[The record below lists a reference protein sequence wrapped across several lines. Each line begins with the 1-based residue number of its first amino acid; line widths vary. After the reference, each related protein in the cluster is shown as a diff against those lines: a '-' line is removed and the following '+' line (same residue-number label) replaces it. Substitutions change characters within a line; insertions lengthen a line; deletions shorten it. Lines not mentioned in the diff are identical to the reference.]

1 LIRHVGAR
9 RLSAEV
15 VLARHPEVFV
25 RALEPA
31 EAQHLVKIT
40 RTARA
45 RGAAVLAELNNAAG
59 DLP

>member
-31 EAQHLVKIT
+31 EAQQ
-40 RTARA
+40 RM
-45 RGAAVLAELNNAAG
+45 AVALEPRPTGYVESFADRLEG
-59 DLP
+59 DGR